1 MPNQVRFSY
10 SDQQTQEILKF
21 HYHEGSARKLLFSY
35 DGNYLYTAG
44 SDKSIGVVTAGKL
57 QERFMDAHEEAISCL
72 QYLDENF
79 VIASGDDGGEIKI
92 WDFRNPPA
100 T

>member
-1 MPNQVRFSY
+1 M
-10 SDQQTQEILKF
+10 
-21 HYHEGSARKLLFSY
+21 LFSQ

-44 SDKSIGVVTAGKL
+44 SDKSIGVITGGKL
-57 QERFMDAHEEAISCL
+57 QENFKDAHEEAISCL

-79 VIASGDDGGEIKI
+79 VIASGDDNGEIKI

-100 T
+100 TWCVIRIKEHTD